1 MDGPMIAVLV
11 VGSIATVAVA
21 AATIRSYN
29 DNSIGIRRRIK
40 RRDFMLPREYY
51 PPDRNSIWPIES
63 RQSRRDDLENID
75 DESDYLSAR
84 GSARGSYS
92 DSYTGSVRDSLN
104 DFGRGSSRISLRDS
118 FGPYG
123 SVRSSFGGKRKS
135 RKKI

>member
-84 GSARGSYS
+84 GSYSGSYS
-92 DSYTGSVRDSLN
+92 GSVRDSLN

-118 FGPYG
+118 IGPYG

>member
-84 GSARGSYS
+84 GSARGSY
-92 DSYTGSVRDSLN
+92 TGLVRDSLN

-118 FGPYG
+118 FGQYG
-123 SVRSSFGGKRKS
+123 SVRSRFGGKRKS

>member
-1 MDGPMIAVLV
+1 
-11 VGSIATVAVA
+11 
-21 AATIRSYN
+21 
-29 DNSIGIRRRIK
+29 
-40 RRDFMLPREYY
+40 MLPREYY
-51 PPDRNSIWPIES
+51 PPARNSIWPIES

-84 GSARGSYS
+84 GSVRDSLNDFGRASSR

-118 FGPYG
+118 IGPYG